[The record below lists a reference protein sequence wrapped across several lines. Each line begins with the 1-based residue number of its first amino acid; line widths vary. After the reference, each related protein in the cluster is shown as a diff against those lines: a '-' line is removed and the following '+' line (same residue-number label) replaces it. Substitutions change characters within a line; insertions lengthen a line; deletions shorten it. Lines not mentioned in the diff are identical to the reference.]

1 MIRIIY
7 IVLLIIAT
15 NINTYSQ
22 SSFSASRLKEAIINH
37 IMTSNSG
44 IAEVEILQNISDISF
59 PESGIHAELD
69 ADIQDCGLNRIMIK
83 FRNNDRIVK
92 FLDYSVRIKYEI
104 NALVAAQ
111 TIPVGQT
118 FSETDF
124 TYKKIISDNNC
135 SVNIT
140 EIKQLIG
147 KQASRNI
154 SKGTIM
160 NSTLLA
166 AETVIKRSEKVN
178 IIVNSGAVRIRTMG
192 TALQD
197 GIVGQQ
203 IRIKRDSGGTLTG
216 IVGDDG
222 NVYLDANSLSK
233 R

>member
-118 FSETDF
+118 F
-124 TYKKIISDNNC
+124 
-135 SVNIT
+135 
-140 EIKQLIG
+140 L
-147 KQASRNI
+147 
-154 SKGTIM
+154 
-160 NSTLLA
+160 
-166 AETVIKRSEKVN
+166 
-178 IIVNSGAVRIRTMG
+178 
-192 TALQD
+192 
-197 GIVGQQ
+197 
-203 IRIKRDSGGTLTG
+203 
-216 IVGDDG
+216 
-222 NVYLDANSLSK
+222 
-233 R
+233 

>member
-1 MIRIIY
+1 MS
-7 IVLLIIAT
+7 
-15 NINTYSQ
+15 YSQ
-22 SSFSASRLKEAIINH
+22 SSFSAERLKEAIINH
-37 IMTSNSG
+37 IMKSNTG

-69 ADIQDCGLNRIMIK
+69 ADIQDCGLNRVMIK
-83 FRNNDRIVK
+83 FRNEDRIVK
-92 FLDYSVRIKYEI
+92 FIDYSVRIKYEI

-118 FSETDF
+118 FLESDF

-135 SVNIT
+135 SNNIT
-140 EIKQLIG
+140 DIKQLIG

-154 SKGTIM
+154 SKGTIV

-166 AETVIKRSEKVN
+166 AETIIKRSEKVS

-197 GIVGQQ
+197 GIAGQQ

-222 NVYLDANSLSK
+222 NVYLDANNLSK